1 MSEFSKLLKSYLYK
15 VLKQFV
21 SIKYFFS
28 STEKQSKNVTY
39 SSTDTNNHIYVYINP
54 DFFPPSIIMNVFCL
68 FVILRA
74 QLYFQILC

>member
-15 VLKQFV
+15 VLKQFI

-54 DFFPPSIIMNVFCL
+54 DFFSS
-68 FVILRA
+68 
-74 QLYFQILC
+74 